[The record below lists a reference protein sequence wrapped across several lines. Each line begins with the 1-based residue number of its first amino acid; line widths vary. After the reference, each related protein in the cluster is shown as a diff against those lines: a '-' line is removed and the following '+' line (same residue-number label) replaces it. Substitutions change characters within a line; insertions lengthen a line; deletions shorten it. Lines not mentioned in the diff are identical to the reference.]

1 MRFTVVPRL
10 ALGFLAV
17 AIICGVIG
25 YVGLSSSKSLVHEL
39 DAIADVTAPEI
50 VHSARAGILSERFR
64 HLAIHEASALNL
76 DPNSQVQQS
85 AGRVAVQVLQD
96 MSAVRID
103 LDLAIAELDH
113 LVGSED
119 SASMAE
125 MAEAE
130 SLEKIKAQRLLLYQ
144 AADELIHAKTIG
156 QPEPTTVI
164 LTARLNAAQQIFVGL
179 VEAALSAEIEELSE
193 RRESADAVSVRAT
206 TIIVVVSILGVL
218 AIILLGYSSTR
229 YIDGLLAERR
239 RAEQELKQAHEVV
252 IEASQAKSR
261 FLSSMSHEIRTPMNT
276 IIGLTESL
284 QRTQLADKQRQN
296 LRIIQRAGDSLLS
309 IIDDILDISKVE
321 AGLVELETLD
331 IELAKLVEETTEFF
345 AIQASNKG
353 LELNCL
359 VDPDLPSHVV
369 GDPTR
374 LRQILVNLLSNSLK
388 FTKMGRIDVVVE
400 RDITSFDQKHIVFR
414 VSDTGIGIPE
424 PKLESIFDSFTQADS
439 TTTREYGGT
448 GLGLSISELLV
459 ELMGGRISVESKVG
473 QGSSFSFSLQLEA
486 CPVGEADTC
495 TQIFNEKILIL
506 DDNSGL
512 QIYMKH
518 LLAEWG
524 IRAETVA
531 NGTQA
536 LTELE
541 RCADQNE
548 SYKLLLLDRRLP
560 DIDGLDLAAQ
570 IRSND
575 KFRDMEIILVTAAP
589 DVKLSETNLKRLG
602 IRYCIPKPFKRLD
615 LFQAI
620 TNTLGFKFTEPEAT
634 EPKPTDFINA
644 GRELED
650 DRDLRILLVDDFE
663 DNWLVVQSH
672 LEDTNFRIDSA
683 ESGEIAVEKFLTNKY
698 DLVLMDIQMP
708 GMDGYAATKIIR
720 EWEIKQGAAQTP
732 IIALTANALKQD
744 EQDSIDAGC
753 TAHISKPIK
762 RATLMRAISLC
773 ITEETT

>member
-39 DAIADVTAPEI
+39 HAIADDTAPEL
-50 VHSARAGILSERFR
+50 VHLARAGFLSERFR
-64 HLAIHEASALNL
+64 HLAAQSTLVPRIASSSIDHPSA
-76 DPNSQVQQS
+76 DRVGSVGS
-85 AGRVAVQVLQD
+85 AGINAVK
-96 MSAVRID
+96 ME
-103 LDLAIAELDH
+103 LDLAIAGLDL
-113 LVGSED
+113 LVESED
-119 SASMAE
+119 TASLDERAE
-125 MAEAE
+125 GE
-130 SLEKIKAQRLLLYQ
+130 SLEKIKAQRQLLYQ
-144 AADELIHAKTIG
+144 AADELIHARKIG
-156 QPEPTTVI
+156 QPEPTIVS
-164 LTARLNAAQQIFVGL
+164 LAAQLDAAEQIFVSL
-179 VEAALSAEIEELSE
+179 IEAALSVEIEELSE
-193 RRESADAVSVRAT
+193 RLESADAVSVRAT
-206 TIIVVVSILGVL
+206 TIIVVVSVLGVL

-239 RAEQELKQAHEVV
+239 RAEQELKQAHEVA
-252 IEASQAKSR
+252 IEASRAKSR

-296 LRIIQRAGDSLLS
+296 LRIIQRAGDALLS

-321 AGLVELETLD
+321 AGLIELETLD

-345 AIQASNKG
+345 AIQARNKG

-359 VDPDLPSHVV
+359 VDPDLPSHIV

-374 LRQILVNLLSNSLK
+374 LRQIIVNLLSNSLK
-388 FTKMGRIDVVVE
+388 FTKEGRIDVVVE
-400 RDITSFDQKHIVFR
+400 RDITSFDQTHIVFR

-424 PKLESIFDSFTQADS
+424 TKLESIFDSFTQADS

-448 GLGLSISELLV
+448 GLGLSISKLLV

-473 QGSSFSFSLQLEA
+473 QGSSFSFSLPLEA
-486 CPVGEADTC
+486 IQITEADTQP
-495 TQIFNEKILIL
+495 QILDEKTLIV

-524 IRAETVA
+524 IQAETVA

-536 LTELE
+536 LIELE
-541 RCADQNE
+541 RCADQND
-548 SYKLLLLDRRLP
+548 SYKLLLLDRWLP

-570 IRSND
+570 IRSNE

-589 DVKLSETNLKRLG
+589 DVKLSETNLERLG

-620 TNTLGFKFTEPEAT
+620 ANTVGFECTEPKTTEPE
-634 EPKPTDFINA
+634 PTDFIDA
-644 GRELED
+644 DRELED

-672 LEDTNFRIDSA
+672 LEDTNFHIDSA

-773 ITEETT
+773 IK